1 MEQKKKIAE
10 MTKEERAAY
19 QREWYAK
26 KLANNASK
34 TLHLEIHNCTPELEQ
49 AIIAAITQER
59 VSYEPK
65 ESK

>member
-1 MEQKKKIAE
+1 MEKKKIKD

-49 AIIAAITQER
+49 AIIAAITQGR
-59 VSYEPK
+59 VSDEPK

>member
-1 MEQKKKIAE
+1 MERKIEMNTHKKIKD

-26 KLANNASK
+26 KTANA
-34 TLHLEIHNCTPELEQ
+34 TPDLILHIHNCSDELKN
-49 AIIAAITQER
+49 AIIDAI
-59 VSYEPK
+59 K